1 MNKFQQKNFVL
12 TKKINNSIY
21 ELMVK
26 SVSDMIYVDDQTT
39 LTEKLADIIDLLA
52 THTETFAEFKTRLNE
67 IVANSEDQAKKLKDV
82 WEYVNANGDPKS
94 ELIKLIDSKVTAE
107 DGKGL
112 SSNDFTTFLKEKL
125 ENDYTKEE
133 LNEKFTVLL
142 KQNESITS
150 AINELK
156 SSVNDV
162 KAEVEEMKKEPNIRM
177 SENAA
182 IAGLE
187 DGNCWFQIIK
197 N

>member
-1 MNKFQQKNFVL
+1 
-12 TKKINNSIY
+12 
-21 ELMVK
+21 MVK
-26 SVSDMIYVDDQTT
+26 TVSDMVYVDDQIT
-39 LTEKLADIIDLLA
+39 LTEKLADIINLLS
-52 THTETFAEFKTRLNE
+52 THTETFEEFKTRLNK
-67 IVANSEDQAKKLKDV
+67 IVADSEDQAQKLKDV

-125 ENDYTKEE
+125 ENDYTKDEI
-133 LNEKFTVLL
+133 NEKFTVLL
-142 KQNESITS
+142 KQNESINTT
-150 AINELK
+150 INEMK
-156 SSVNDV
+156 SSIQEV
-162 KAEVEEMKKEPNIRM
+162 KSEVEEMKKEPNIRM

-187 DGNCWFQIIK
+187 DGNCWFQIVK

>member
-1 MNKFQQKNFVL
+1 MSKFQQKNFVL
-12 TKKINNSIY
+12 TKKINDSIY

-26 SVSDMIYVDDQTT
+26 TVSDMVYVDDQIT
-39 LTEKLADIIDLLA
+39 LTEKLADIINLLS
-52 THTETFAEFKTRLNE
+52 THTETFEEFKTRLNK
-67 IVANSEDQAKKLKDV
+67 IVADSEDQAQKLKDV

-125 ENDYTKEE
+125 ENDYTKDEI
-133 LNEKFTVLL
+133 NEKFTVLL
-142 KQNESITS
+142 KQNESINTT
-150 AINELK
+150 INEMK
-156 SSVNDV
+156 SSIQEV
-162 KAEVEEMKKEPNIRM
+162 KSEVEEMKKEPNIRM

-187 DGNCWFQIIK
+187 DGNCWFQIVK